1 MIAQLE
7 APEHPLASQAV
18 GQAHGGE
25 RSRTTTEGQDE
36 IDARLYRFIPDR
48 VDYVSNPEY
57 LRPDTEN
64 KLFGIGAARVL
75 VPQWRP
81 SPEFNGGDDEVEL
94 PKARPNLSRED
105 EALLFR
111 RYNCARYHL
120 AKLMEKQMRRLV
132 GRRVPE
138 ILAWYRL
145 VLENRAALAQAN
157 MALVV
162 AMVRR
167 MRTES
172 VDFGDL
178 VSEGNLALLH
188 AVDKFDFS
196 RGFKFSTYACSAIM
210 RAFSKLVTKAGTY
223 RQRFPS
229 SYEPEM
235 ERSDELER
243 RHIYEHD
250 LALEDLHRVL
260 FLNGADLTEVER
272 TVLGERFGLA
282 GHDHVH
288 TLHEV
293 SKLVLLSK
301 ERVRQVQN
309 VAMAK
314 VRRAMEATFSQAT
327 TSPGH
332 IDAGFQDL
340 ATTVPGRLGLEVLA
354 AAGCEI

>member
-1 MIAQLE
+1 MIAQVE
-7 APEHPLASQAV
+7 APKRREASQAT
-18 GQAHGGE
+18 QEHKEA
-25 RSRTTTEGQDE
+25 
-36 IDARLYRFIPDR
+36 DAKLYRFIPDH
-48 VDYVSNPEY
+48 VDYIQNPEY
-57 LRPDTEN
+57 LCSDTQK
-64 KLFGIGAARVL
+64 KLFGPDAPRIL

-81 SPEFNGGDDEVEL
+81 SPEFNDGEDEVEV
-94 PKARPNLSRED
+94 PKARPNLSRQD

-120 AKLMEKQMRRLV
+120 ASLMEKQMRRFV
-132 GRRVPE
+132 GSRVPE

-162 AMVRR
+162 AMVKRVK
-167 MRTES
+167 TES
-172 VDFGDL
+172 VDFGEL
-178 VSEGNLALLH
+178 VSEGNIALLH

-210 RAFSKLVTKAGTY
+210 RAFSKLGAKAGTY
-223 RQRFPS
+223 RQRFATR
-229 SYEPEM
+229 YEPEM

-243 RHIYEHD
+243 RHADQRET
-250 LALEDLHRVL
+250 ALEDLHRVL
-260 FLNGADLTEVER
+260 FLNRADLTDVEQ
-272 TVLGERFGLA
+272 TVLGARFALP

-293 SKLVLLSK
+293 SELVLLSK

-314 VRRAMEATFSQAT
+314 VRRAMEATFSHVA
-327 TSPGH
+327 TSPRQIGG
-332 IDAGFQDL
+332 GFEDL
-340 ATTVPGRLGLEVLA
+340 ATTIPGRLGLEVLA
-354 AAGCEI
+354 AAECGI